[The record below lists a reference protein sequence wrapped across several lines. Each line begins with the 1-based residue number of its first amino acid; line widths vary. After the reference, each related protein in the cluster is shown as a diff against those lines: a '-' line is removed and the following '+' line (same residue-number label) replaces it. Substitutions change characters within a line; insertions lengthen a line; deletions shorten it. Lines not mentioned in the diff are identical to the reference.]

1 MLMFIGGACQLT
13 LAESFSASAAFFAVI
28 DFDDY
33 AGCTF
38 FWC

>member
-1 MLMFIGGACQLT
+1 MFIGAAFDLT
-13 LAESFSASAAFFAVI
+13 LAESFSASAAFFEVI

-38 FWC
+38 VGC